1 MSLTTVVE
9 LETVHTLPKPAHTKE
24 PFDNISQRSTRTQD
38 GRALSLNSFHEATPD
53 DVDGSLPSPTTAT
66 EHLQQWNFPRVN
78 LWRTLAA
85 FWGFIIMGANDA
97 VVGVSDHRFFFSKV
111 TPRLTSL

>member
-1 MSLTTVVE
+1 MSSTAVIE
-9 LETVHTLPKPAHTKE
+9 LEAAHTLPKPAHTKE
-24 PFDNISQRSTRTQD
+24 AFDNISRCSSRNHV
-38 GRALSLNSFHEATPD
+38 GRALSLNSFNEPTAD
-53 DVDGSLPSPTTAT
+53 DVDGSLPSPITAT

-97 VVGVSDHRFFFSKV
+97 VVGVSGH
-111 TPRLTSL
+111 